1 MTLTRQQLLLD
12 LYIAFYDARRGKAKR
27 SYVQKWERN
36 LKANMDRLCDD
47 LMNRTYQPLPSKCFI
62 IDYPKKRE
70 IFAAMFRDRIVHH
83 LYFNY
88 THELFERTFIADAYS
103 CIKGRGTHYG
113 IGRIRDFCRRVSEN
127 WQYKCYAMHLDI
139 RGYFMHIN
147 RARLLEISTGTIQ
160 KMAGHKVHRWERQ
173 TWSDVRDI
181 DFLLWLTELIVMLDP
196 RENCEMVG
204 DPSNWE
210 GLDPAKSLLHL
221 EDGLGLPIGNLT
233 SQLFSNVYLNEFDQY
248 MKRVLKCRYYGRYV
262 DDACVVSND
271 KDWLL
276 SLVPQ
281 IQVFLRQRLGIE
293 LHMGKVIISEVHQG
307 VEFLGCYIKPYR
319 TYISNHALKRV
330 EQKIRTLDYSRPYRL
345 IRSVNSYLGIMQ
357 HTSSYKIRRRLLMK
371 AKILRYGVFSSDM
384 SKFTDRMKYRYIRR
398 VNP

>member
-12 LYIAFYDARRGKAKR
+12 LYIAFYDARRGKSKR
-27 SYVQKWERN
+27 SYVVKWERN
-36 LKANMDRLCDD
+36 LKANMDQLCDD

-127 WQYKCYAMHLDI
+127 WQHKCYAMHLDI
-139 RGYFMHIN
+139 RGYFMHID
-147 RARLLEISTGTIQ
+147 RARLLEISTGTLR
-160 KMAGHKVHRWERQ
+160 KMAGHKVTKGKRE

-204 DPSNWE
+204 DPRNWD
-210 GLDPAKSLLHL
+210 GLDPAKSMLHL

-248 MKRVLKCRYYGRYV
+248 MKRDLKCRYYGRYV
-262 DDACVVSND
+262 DDACVVSSD
-271 KDWLL
+271 REWLL
-276 SLVPQ
+276 SLVPR
-281 IQVFLRQRLGIE
+281 IQQFLRQRLGIE
-293 LHMGKVIISEVHQG
+293 LHMGKVIIAEVHQG

-319 TYISNHALKRV
+319 TYISNHALRRIS
-330 EQKIRTLDYSRPYRL
+330 QKVARLDYSRPWRL

-357 HTSSYKIRRRLLMK
+357 HTASYKIRRRLLMR
-371 AKILRYGVFSSDM
+371 AKILRYGVFSGDM
-384 SKFTDRMKYRYIRR
+384 SKFIDRRKYWHVRQ
-398 VNP
+398 